1 MLDVLRFLRR
11 LSFINFPIRVLIKS
25 VLDLSSRLD
34 LYFPMHW
41 PVTGKVNFRL
51 PDGEQLVLYST
62 PDEFIPTRVFW
73 KGYTGY
79 EAPSVTLFYHLSKNC
94 NTIIDIGAHVGLFSI
109 IAAASNPNAQVFAF
123 EPVGF
128 IHERLA
134 QHVEMN
140 RLDNVK
146 AERLAIAGTS
156 EPIKLY
162 VPKIAGSSL
171 PFASS
176 TKKAWAAGHARQK
189 SCDGSDSTAAARAA
203 PEVDEIIVDSI
214 SLDTYKDRHN
224 LPPIDLIKMDCE
236 MSEVEALGGMNH
248 ILQHDRPVFLIE
260 VFFPEV
266 GPIQNDSYLEI
277 ERIMKRHGYYSYLVS
292 ETALIRMD
300 RLEYNPDHSNYLFSP
315 KRSNKVYMSFTDMH
329 ELLKN
334 VLPSHVIGTALT
346 HNVASAKGNPAI
358 I

>member
-34 LYFPMHW
+34 LYFSMHW

-128 IHERLA
+128 IHERLV

-146 AERLAIAGTS
+146 AERLAIADTS

-162 VPKIAGSSL
+162 VPRTVGSSL
-171 PFASS
+171 PLASS
-176 TKKAWAAGHARQK
+176 TKKAWAVAHAQQE
-189 SCDGSDSTAAARAA
+189 SCDCSDSAATARAA
-203 PEVDEIIVDSI
+203 PEVEEIIVDSI
-214 SLDTYKDRHN
+214 SLDTYKERHN

-236 MSEVEALGGMNH
+236 MSEIEALRGMNH
-248 ILQHDRPVFLIE
+248 ILENDRPVFLIE
-260 VFFPEV
+260 VFFPEL
-266 GPIQNDSYLEI
+266 GRIQNDSYLEI
-277 ERIMKRHGYYSYLVS
+277 ERIMKRNHYYSYLIS
-292 ETALIRMD
+292 EAAAIRMD
-300 RLEYNPDHSNYLFSP
+300 RLEYNPDHGNYLFSP
-315 KRSNKVYMSFTDMH
+315 KRSNKVYMSYADMD

-334 VLPSHVIGTALT
+334 VLPCHLIGTALT
-346 HNVASAKGNPAI
+346 HSVTVAKGSAAI
-358 I
+358 V